1 MKAGLLKYKIEIWA
15 PTITT
20 TDYGTHKEIYS
31 KSYTTR
37 ANVFFNS
44 GTRTTE
50 NDEIVYPKT
59 RSFIVRHYV
68 PVTDPMR
75 VKFEDKFY
83 RIVSI
88 NKNKYYNDTEI
99 IAELVNE

>member
-1 MKAGLLKYKIEIWA
+1 MKAGQLKYKIEIWT
-15 PTITT
+15 PTIIT
-20 TDYGTHKEIYS
+20 TDYGTHKEVYS
-31 KSYTTR
+31 LLCSTR

-59 RSFIVRHYV
+59 RTFIVRHYI

-75 VKFEDKFY
+75 VKFEGKFY
-83 RIVSI
+83 QIVSI
-88 NKNKYYNDTEI
+88 NKNKYYNNTEI